1 MQSCTGGCV
10 GRNEKTTA
18 KRIYMA
24 IEVPVI
30 ASTLFKKVK
39 MKITVFFTSVQ
50 LKIFSKYIKIM
61 R

>member
-1 MQSCTGGCV
+1 
-10 GRNEKTTA
+10 
-18 KRIYMA
+18 MA